1 MSKTTL
7 YDVHADGKGLVMVT
21 GSISD
26 SAVVSG
32 LGFTMTDESSPA
44 GTYTITFDDQYNAL
58 ISCVVSLEHG
68 SDSSFANGWTVQVSG
83 YTTGAN
89 PTIRFVSFDETFAL
103 NDLTSDTNIHFIAI
117 FRNTAVTT

>member
-1 MSKTTL
+1 MSNTTL
-7 YDVHADGKGLVMVT
+7 YDVRADGKALVMVT

-32 LGFTMTDESSPA
+32 IGFTMTDEASPA

-58 ISCVVSLEHG
+58 ISCVVSLEH
-68 SDSSFANGWTVQVSG
+68 SDATYANGWTAQVSG

-89 PTIRFVSFDETFAL
+89 PTIKFVSYDETFAL
-103 NDLTSDTNIHFIAI
+103 NDLTSGTNIHFIAI
-117 FRNTAVTT
+117 FRDTVVAT